1 MRQQQTLNLK
11 GKICSLSTP
20 QVMGIMNVTPDSF
33 YSDSRVQGEQAM
45 RERIEQIISE
55 GATMIDIGGC
65 STRPGSQQPSMLEE
79 KERLI
84 PALRLLRNEYPDLIV
99 SVDTFHSTI
108 ARMAVEEYGVSII
121 NDISGGEGDANMF
134 ATVAQLGVPYI
145 LMHLKGGLEHMHA
158 QHTYTPNVETE
169 VLDYFIE
176 RTDRLRK
183 LGVKDIILD
192 PGYGFSKTMSD
203 NFRLFARAHQSL
215 TSLQLPILVGVSRK
229 RMVWKMLDITPE
241 EALNGTTILHTI
253 ALLQGGVSIL
263 RVHDVRAAVE
273 AVILTREVIQ
283 YNY

>member
-1 MRQQQTLNLK
+1 
-11 GKICSLSTP
+11 
-20 QVMGIMNVTPDSF
+20 
-33 YSDSRVQGEQAM
+33 
-45 RERIEQIISE
+45 
-55 GATMIDIGGC
+55 
-65 STRPGSQQPSMLEE
+65 
-79 KERLI
+79 
-84 PALRLLRNEYPDLIV
+84 
-99 SVDTFHSTI
+99 
-108 ARMAVEEYGVSII
+108 
-121 NDISGGEGDANMF
+121 
-134 ATVAQLGVPYI
+134 
-145 LMHLKGGLEHMHA
+145 MHA

-203 NFRLFARAHQSL
+203 NFRLFALAHQSL

-229 RMVWKMLDITPE
+229 RMVWKTLDITPE